1 MEEIRETGIR
11 GFLKWL
17 QQAQPAIYA
26 KAAPQI
32 TQKVP
37 NAFSDYH
44 AGGWRVAGLTH
55 TQAVAKLNG
64 VHGLRS
70 EAGSF
75 GPRAQAGGYSQF
87 GAMRSE
93 AVSFG
98 RRAQAG
104 SYSQFGAL
112 GLDPTFSMAFD
123 PNSVSAPAP
132 VDVSTAANDGSTS
145 SSLTDMIG
153 GIVKGISSLYMTK
166 QQADIQQQV
175 VNTQLQRAAAGLPP
189 LPTSLSNL
197 GVPQVSVGLSTGTG
211 SALAI
216 GGALIAAVLVLPKL
230 FSKRR

>member
-75 GPRAQAGGYSQF
+75 GPRSQAASYSQFGLLRSEAGAFGRRAQAGGYSQF
-87 GAMRSE
+87 GD
-93 AVSFG
+93 V
-98 RRAQAG
+98 
-104 SYSQFGAL
+104 
-112 GLDPTFSMAFD
+112 PTFSMAFD
-123 PNSVSAPAP
+123 PNSVSAPSP

-216 GGALIAAVLVLPKL
+216 GAALVAAVLVLPKL
-230 FSKRR
+230 FAGRSR